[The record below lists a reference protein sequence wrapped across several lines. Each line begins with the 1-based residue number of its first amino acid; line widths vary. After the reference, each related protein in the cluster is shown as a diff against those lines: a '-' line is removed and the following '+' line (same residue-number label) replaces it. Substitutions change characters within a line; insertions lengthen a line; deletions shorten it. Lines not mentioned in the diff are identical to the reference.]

1 MNTVAYL
8 RLEETPVHFQTVDKA
23 HGRVETRS
31 IWTSTKFVGNI
42 PLPHVQ
48 QFFTI
53 RREVFRA
60 KSNKTTVE
68 MAYGITSLSPAK
80 ASPEYLL
87 ACNRGHW
94 SIENRS
100 HHVRDVTFD
109 EDRSQI
115 RSGTGPQMM
124 AFLRN
129 FVTGLMRMSGLRDV
143 ASAIREFAA
152 KPWKT
157 LRLLGL

>member
-1 MNTVAYL
+1 MNTAAYL
-8 RLEETPVHFQTVDKA
+8 HLEKEPPQFETVDKA

-31 IWTSTKFVGNI
+31 IWTSTKFVKNI

-48 QFFTI
+48 QFCTI
-53 RREVFRA
+53 RREVFHV
-60 KSNKTTVE
+60 KSGKTTVE
-68 MAYGITSLSPAK
+68 MAYCITSLPPAK

-94 SIENRS
+94 AIENKS

-115 RSGTGPQMM
+115 RTGTGPQMM

-129 FVTGLMRMSGLRDV
+129 FTTGLMRLSGLCDI
-143 ASAIREFAA
+143 ASATRELAA
-152 KPWKT
+152 NPWKT
-157 LRLLGL
+157 LHLLGL